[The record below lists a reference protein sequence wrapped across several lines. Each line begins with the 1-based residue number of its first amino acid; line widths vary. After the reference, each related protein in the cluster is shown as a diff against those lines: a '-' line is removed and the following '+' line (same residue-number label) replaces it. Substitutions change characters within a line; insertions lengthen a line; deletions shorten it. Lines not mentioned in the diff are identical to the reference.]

1 MSKAILSFA
10 AAGRILDSGRRDPF
24 LRELREAEENQLHI
38 TICGAV
44 TALEAAHPTGNG
56 AVDAVLAHCT
66 PLLPDTAETMEIVFE
81 DYVLYQVR
89 NESFCSY
96 DPQEIGA
103 GKYLAVF
110 EKSKLLDYLTVTVD
124 AGLLSLCDAPWKHY
138 RISTQNQIIDVI
150 AQEEPKVYR

>member
-1 MSKAILSFA
+1 M
-10 AAGRILDSGRRDPF
+10 LDSGRNDPF
-24 LRELREAEENQLHI
+24 LRELWEVEENQLHI

-44 TALEAAHPTGNG
+44 TAPEAEYPTGND
-56 AVDAVLAHCT
+56 AMDAVLAHCT
-66 PLLPDTAETMEIVFE
+66 PLLPDTTETMEIVFE
-81 DYVLYQVR
+81 DYILYQVR

-96 DPQEIGA
+96 DPQEIRT

-124 AGLLSLCDAPWKHY
+124 VGLLSLFDAPWRHY

-150 AQEEPKVYR
+150 AQTEPKVYR

>member
-1 MSKAILSFA
+1 MMETLSFE
-10 AAGRILDSGRRDPF
+10 AAGRMLDSGRNDPF
-24 LRELREAEENQLHI
+24 LRQLREAEENQLHI

-44 TALEAAHPTGNG
+44 TAPETAYPIGND
-56 AVDAVLAHCT
+56 AVDAVLARCT
-66 PLLPDTAETMEIVFE
+66 PLIPDMAETMEIVFE
-81 DYVLYQVR
+81 DYILYQVR

-96 DPQEIGA
+96 DPQEIRT

-110 EKSKLLDYLTVTVD
+110 EKSKLLDYLTVAVD

-150 AQEEPKVYR
+150 AQAEPKVYR

>member
-1 MSKAILSFA
+1 MSKEVLSFA
-10 AAGRILDSGRRDPF
+10 AAGRMLDSGRSDPF

-44 TALEAAHPTGNG
+44 TAPEAHPTGND
-56 AVDAVLAHCT
+56 AVDAVLAYCT

-81 DYVLYQVR
+81 DYILYQVR

-96 DPQEIGA
+96 DPKEIGM
-103 GKYLAVF
+103 GEYLAVF
-110 EKSKLLDYLTVTVD
+110 EKSKLLDYLTVTMD
-124 AGLLSLCDAPWKHY
+124 EGLLSLCDAPWKHY

-150 AQEEPKVYR
+150 AQTEPKVYR